1 MDWEIPELDLTP
13 LEVDWEAIELYWAS
27 IDWEAID
34 RTIGEIELPG
44 EFTLKNDSI

>member
-1 MDWEIPELDLTP
+1 MNKQSNPDNTLPSL
-13 LEVDWEAIELYWAS
+13 LE